1 MNLIAA
7 TSRPSRIV
15 STWRARQAGL
25 PAGARSWL
33 VAVVSLVLTANVL
46 ASRYLFADSLYGLYA
61 GRYIVEHGIPHR
73 NVFTVTAR
81 GVPWI
86 DQQWLA
92 HVLYYGAWAAGGY
105 GAVAVLSALLL
116 TSGFAVLA
124 LLMLRRGVPPPRMFA
139 WTIAALMVCLG
150 ETWIRA
156 QSFAYPCLALTL
168 WLILEDDRAP
178 RLRPQTWLVVP
189 VLVLW
194 ANTHGSVLL
203 GTGLVALYAVYRVT
217 KAVVRHNRWFSP
229 GYLALCAA
237 AGVSVFCTPYGTGM
251 LRYYRL
257 FIGNP
262 DLPRYSGEW
271 VAPSLSDPLSWAF
284 FALLLATAIAV
295 GVALGRGARPDPL
308 LLGLAAVLLGLAV
321 TGVRFQAWFAFG
333 GSIVAADTL
342 ARGGGRV
349 PVPGETFRRMAAGVL
364 AALALI
370 SVGTLVARPDRQFE
384 SGIPVQPIS
393 MAAALAANDPALRV
407 LGDDWCGTPM
417 LWLHA
422 AMLGRVGF
430 DIRVEQYSGAELAAY
445 YDFMQVRRRWQR
457 LMKGY
462 SLIVVSRRHHALL
475 ASALERLPGWRVVY
489 EDPTG
494 LVLERQAL
502 R

>member
-1 MNLIAA
+1 VNLITA
-7 TSRPSRIV
+7 PSRASRTV
-15 STWRARQAGL
+15 STVRARQAGW
-25 PAGARSWL
+25 PAGARSWF

-46 ASRYLFADSLYGLYA
+46 ASRYLLADSVYDLYA
-61 GRYIVEHGIPHR
+61 GRYIAHHGIPHR
-73 NVFTVTAR
+73 NVFTAAAR
-81 GVPWI
+81 AVPWI

-92 HVLYYGAWAAGGY
+92 HVAYYGTWAAGGY

-139 WTIAALMVCLG
+139 WTTAALMVCLG

-156 QSFAYPCLALTL
+156 QSFAFPCFALTL

-178 RLRPQTWLVVP
+178 RLRPRTWLVVP

-203 GTGLVALYAVYRVT
+203 GAGLVVLYAVYRVT
-217 KAVVRHNRWFSP
+217 KSAVRHDPSLSP
-229 GYLALCAA
+229 GYLALGAV
-237 AGVSVFCTPYGTGM
+237 AGVSVFCTPYGTG
-251 LRYYRL
+251 LSRYYRL

-262 DLPRYSGEW
+262 DLPRYAGEW

-284 FALLLATAIAV
+284 FTFLLATVIAV
-295 GVALGRGARPDPL
+295 GVAVRRSARPDPL

-333 GSIVAADTL
+333 GSMVAADTL

-349 PVPGETFRRMAAGVL
+349 PALGGAFRRTAARVL

-370 SVGTLVARPDRQFE
+370 SVGALVARPDRQFE
-384 SGIPVQPIS
+384 SGFPVQPINV
-393 MAAALAANDPALRV
+393 AAALAADNPALRI

-417 LWLHA
+417 LWLHP

-430 DIRVEQYSGAELAAY
+430 DIRVEQYPGAELSAY
-445 YDFMQVRRRWQR
+445 FDFMQARRGWQR
-457 LMKGY
+457 AMKGY
-462 SLIVVSRRHHALL
+462 SLILVSRRHHALL

-489 EDPTG
+489 EDAAG
-494 LVLERQAL
+494 LVLERQAF